1 MTRYHSVKGCWGEA
15 APPSPRPDV
24 VRAVPLG
31 LGKGGAAAPPPAP
44 SPSLVPSP
52 PQFFIG
58 VPPPP
63 VSPTS
68 PRRTPPARPRP
79 RLRPPQVSPSPP
91 RPRFLGLPLSL
102 FLPPQKGTGGSP
114 AKMSGFGVPHP
125 NILADRLNIG
135 GGGGGNQGDAGH
147 PCPPAG
153 AGRDGRRRRGDGG
166 TRAAAA
172 PLPLLQRLPGSSPPR
187 PTRGPPEY
195 RLYPRAVRG
204 GFVAGSRLP
213 PRAGCGPRAIH
224 GTVRLAS
231 LLAACIPARSLR
243 LARGSCRSPASLRA
257 DRRELFGE
265 GRGVCLIFSSLT
277 FASTFTKMLWTADE
291 VSV

>member
-187 PTRGPPEY
+187 PVGRRSTGFTHGPCGGDSSPDRGSRRVRAAARVPSMARFGSHPCS
-195 RLYPRAVRG
+195 PRASLHARCGSHAAPAALPRPFGPTGGSCSGKEG
-204 GFVAGSRLP
+204 GF
-213 PRAGCGPRAIH
+213 
-224 GTVRLAS
+224 AS
-231 LLAACIPARSLR
+231 S
-243 LARGSCRSPASLRA
+243 SPA
-257 DRRELFGE
+257 
-265 GRGVCLIFSSLT
+265 
-277 FASTFTKMLWTADE
+277 
-291 VSV
+291 